1 MNKKFLRIT
10 DKLETEIIIIL
21 EKLFNTAH
29 ELNID
34 FFVVGAI
41 GRDIIFT
48 HCYGIQTGRATN
60 DIDLGVNLE
69 SWDHYYAFTK
79 KLCSDTKFVPAE
91 VVHRFEYNEYPVDI
105 IPFGKISD
113 RTKKILWP
121 PDQTREMNLLG
132 FEEAFSDSI
141 IVRLREDPVL
151 DIPIVSPLGFALLKF
166 FYWADR
172 NDEIKDAHDLLLVIS
187 NYADLGNEERIY
199 EVDEI
204 LNQEDFDYQ
213 MAGAMLL
220 GYDIASI
227 ATEQTLNRVIEILDN
242 ETGKSTHYKLIE
254 NMLILDSDNKFDF
267 NLKLLQSLKS
277 GIMIR

>member
-1 MNKKFLRIT
+1 
-10 DKLETEIIIIL
+10 
-21 EKLFNTAH
+21 
-29 ELNID
+29 
-34 FFVVGAI
+34 
-41 GRDIIFT
+41 
-48 HCYGIQTGRATN
+48 
-60 DIDLGVNLE
+60 LGVNLE

-113 RTKKILWP
+113 KTKKMFWP

-141 IVRLREDPVL
+141 IVRLREDPAL
-151 DIPIVSPLGFALLKF
+151 DIPIVSPLGFAILKF
-166 FYWADR
+166 FSWADR
-172 NDEIKDAHDLLLVIS
+172 NDEIKDAHDLRLVIS
-187 NYADLGNEERIY
+187 NYADLGNEEKIY

-204 LNQEDFDYQ
+204 LKQEDFDYQ

-220 GYDIASI
+220 GYDIVSI
-227 ATEQTLNRVIEILDN
+227 ASDQTLNKVIEILEN
-242 ETGKSTHYKLIE
+242 ETGKEGPYKLVE
-254 NMLILDSDNKFDF
+254 NMLILDSDTQFDF